1 MGGGYSS
8 PILCVPQLASP
19 LFYQLPALRCKT
31 RQNECHGIE
40 SPTFISFLRKLSKSE
55 KIIPSVVLVKLSAEQ
70 RNKWRKSPPFTTIFP
85 YQYNRDS
92 CRECEERPKNHGSAS
107 KILCNFFS
115 KRFFLSWWYRLRRPS
130 FSGLPWFTMH
140 LWPRRLIIH
149 LNTAHSL
156 QYYHCFQT
164 FYYLPSWSIMMVSHE
179 ESSHVPSVLH
189 SNY

>member
-1 MGGGYSS
+1 MSTSSIINGEMGGGYSS

-92 CRECEERPKNHGSAS
+92 CREFGERQKNHGSAS

-115 KRFFLSWWYRLRRPS
+115 KRFFLS
-130 FSGLPWFTMH
+130 
-140 LWPRRLIIH
+140 
-149 LNTAHSL
+149 
-156 QYYHCFQT
+156 
-164 FYYLPSWSIMMVSHE
+164 
-179 ESSHVPSVLH
+179 
-189 SNY
+189 

>member
-1 MGGGYSS
+1 MSTSSIINGEMGGGGYSS
-8 PILCVPQLASP
+8 PFLCVPKLASP

-55 KIIPSVVLVKLSAEQ
+55 KIIPGVVLVKLSAEQ

-85 YQYNRDS
+85 YQYNWDS
-92 CRECEERPKNHGSAS
+92 CREFEERQNNHGS
-107 KILCNFFS
+107 LLQRC
-115 KRFFLSWWYRLRRPS
+115 FLSRWYRLRRPS

-156 QYYHCFQT
+156 QY
-164 FYYLPSWSIMMVSHE
+164 
-179 ESSHVPSVLH
+179 
-189 SNY
+189 